1 MYQLHAKLWVIVQT
15 VTTDSKNYMKIEKK
29 RSLLEMIR
37 SQSST
42 KHKQASKAKR
52 EIDIEHPG
60 YLGSTRYI
68 YYVSNLKS

>member
-1 MYQLHAKLWVIVQT
+1 
-15 VTTDSKNYMKIEKK
+15 
-29 RSLLEMIR
+29 MIR